1 KILRSKNIS
10 SVNLGSNNLKQ
21 LSMKKTIEDFEEANI
36 GNLRKKFN
44 DSATKEGFNLTNNL
58 DKKVDIDFTQDIINE
73 IVLWKVNRYVTIN
86 DSEWIKDFNE
96 LKYIEDLE
104 TNEKQIRNILEKMLK
119 THGIRLPMASTMLR
133 FRNPK
138 VFQIID
144 ERTFRIIFG
153 NNLEMRKKYDAYNV
167 SDRIG
172 AYFEYLKKLRL
183 DCKKKN
189 IEFSEADRILYQYDI
204 EENKNFTKSK
214 KE

>member
-1 KILRSKNIS
+1 
-10 SVNLGSNNLKQ
+10 
-21 LSMKKTIEDFEEANI
+21 MKKTIEDFEEANI